1 MSEVISIRSGA
12 VTQYDPE
19 KGLKTIAIAKAAE
32 SHFARAKNPDRLF
45 EAVEAKLTA
54 QREYILWRD
63 GVVPQGR
70 PKLSTQGDSF
80 SLPESDPGAKVAHR
94 WRKKLKSEQ
103 DFHLTLDDTRERCVR
118 YCEAEKTIRGT
129 EGTGENEWFTPTQY
143 VERARAVLGTIDL
156 DPASNPTAQET
167 IRATRFFTKE
177 DNGLRHEWS
186 GRVWL
191 NPPYAQ
197 PLIAQFVAKLVAE
210 RRAERIEAAILLTHN
225 YTDTAWFHEAAETA
239 DAICFTRGRIGF
251 YDPDGVIAA
260 PTQGQAF
267 SYFGRDID
275 LFERTF
281 HDVGFVVPAWRW
293 IK

>member
-1 MSEVISIRSGA
+1 MSEIVSLRPGA
-12 VTQYDPE
+12 LAQYDPD

-32 SHFARAKNPDRLF
+32 SHFARAKNADRLF
-45 EAVEAKLTA
+45 DAVESKLTA
-54 QREYILWRD
+54 QREYIIWRD
-63 GVVPQGR
+63 SVVSQGQRNDLSPQGD
-70 PKLSTQGDSF
+70 KLPD
-80 SLPESDPGAKVAHR
+80 SDPGRKVAEK
-94 WRKKLKSEQ
+94 WRKKLKSEN
-103 DFHLTLDDTRERCVR
+103 DFHRTLDDTKERCR
-118 YCEAEKTIRGT
+118 QFCEAEKSVRGT
-129 EGTGENEWFTPTQY
+129 EGTGDNEWFTPPQY

-156 DPASNPTAQET
+156 DPASNLTAQET

-251 YDPDGVIAA
+251 YDSDGVIAA

-267 SYFGRDID
+267 SYFGREID
-275 LFERTF
+275 HFEQTF